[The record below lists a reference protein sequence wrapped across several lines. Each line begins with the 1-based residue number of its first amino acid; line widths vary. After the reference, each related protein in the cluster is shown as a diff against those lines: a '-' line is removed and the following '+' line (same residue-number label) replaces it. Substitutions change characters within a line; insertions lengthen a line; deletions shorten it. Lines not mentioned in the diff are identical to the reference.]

1 MVIKGFQPTSLIDY
15 PGKVCSIIFISKCNF
30 RCGYCHNKE
39 LVLDSDNLKEIP
51 EQLIIDHLQKRKNLV
66 DGVVITGG
74 EPLLHRDIQQLIEK
88 IKQLNY
94 LIKLDTNGSFPQILQ
109 ELINQNLLDYIA
121 MDVKAP
127 LEKEKYEK
135 TINTNIDIDKI
146 KQSIKIIK
154 QSGIDHEFRTTVV
167 PSLLTKEDVI
177 EIAKSLAGANK
188 FIIQRFEK
196 PRELLDP
203 NFNNEKPY
211 SDEELEDIRKECEEF
226 VETEIR

>member
-1 MVIKGFQPTSLIDY
+1 
-15 PGKVCSIIFISKCNF
+15 
-30 RCGYCHNKE
+30 